1 MPFVDVVCNIAIAK
15 KMDFRAE
22 NLVMIKP
29 TGAKISIY
37 HDSGKTIPVCSCPS
51 GETTLEI
58 MNNPLLQGEFWI
70 ESSVDTQTVTL
81 NYW

>member
-1 MPFVDVVCNIAIAK
+1 MPFVDLTVNIAIAK
-15 KMDFRAE
+15 KMDFRGE

-29 TGAKISIY
+29 SAAKISVY
-37 HDSGKTIPVCSCPS
+37 HDAAKLLPVCSCPS

-58 MNNPLLQGEFWI
+58 TNNPELTGEFYI
-70 ESSVDTQTVTL
+70 ESSIDAQAITI